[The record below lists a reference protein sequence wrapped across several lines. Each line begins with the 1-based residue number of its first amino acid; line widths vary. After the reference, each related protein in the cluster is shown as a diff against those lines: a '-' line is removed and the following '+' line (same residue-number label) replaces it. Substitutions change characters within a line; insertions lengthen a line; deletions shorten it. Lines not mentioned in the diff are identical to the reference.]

1 MCTCGCSSSD
11 DSDSVDTLVC
21 NKNYR
26 TYMCKSVCS
35 SGSDSD
41 VTDVNDSSLEYKLYQ
56 SVLQT
61 FGRDPTYNYMPDIE
75 TEDPYCNA
83 KEEQYMRLVKVQLVI
98 FKTVYTYTLW
108 MLI

>member
-11 DSDSVDTLVC
+11 DSDSVNTLVC

-26 TYMCKSVCS
+26 TYMFKSVCS

-41 VTDVNDSSLEYKLYQ
+41 VTDVNVSMLQYKLYQ

-61 FGRDPTYNYMPDIE
+61 FGWDPTCNYMPGIDTNCIS
-75 TEDPYCNA
+75 
-83 KEEQYMRLVKVQLVI
+83 
-98 FKTVYTYTLW
+98 
-108 MLI
+108 